1 MAGFDESV
9 EKIVD
14 FIKSSP
20 EYVDFKQKR
29 STVAE
34 NPELKAKADRIR
46 MENLELQRITD
57 ENRLMDELDAF
68 MERNERDYAIVEI
81 HDYIEAENVFCTLMQ
96 NIIDRVMGELDF

>member
-29 STVAE
+29 SAVAE

-57 ENRLMDELDAF
+57 ENRLMDGWMLLWKE
-68 MERNERDYAIVEI
+68 MSE
-81 HDYIEAENVFCTLMQ
+81 TTP
-96 NIIDRVMGELDF
+96 